1 MSGNDVYILQQILG
15 HRSITMTQ
23 RYAHL
28 SQAYKA
34 KAIDRMNNF
43 WQGMIPAMATSE
55 LAPKASHV
63 TAESQE
69 RIS

>member
-1 MSGNDVYILQQILG
+1 
-15 HRSITMTQ
+15 MTQ

-63 TAESQE
+63 TAESLE